1 MEAFTGTVLAICFL
15 VIAATVT
22 AAIVTA
28 CTLFI
33 VRVYYDIQYEKLNG
47 NKKDLI

>member
-15 VIAATVT
+15 VIAAAVT

-33 VRVYYDIQYEKLNG
+33 VRVYYDIQYERNNSNRG
-47 NKKDLI
+47 DSI